1 MSKHGG
7 LARYRSVQLH
17 FPELYAKVMAGELPI
32 THAFA
37 AFKAQKA
44 ALAKAQEM
52 QKAATGNLA
61 AALKAAR
68 MLDREDL
75 QKLREFIIAIMPAKD
90 GAGDVKSSDKAGVD
104 KGVSPAATPAWA
116 QSCAPNAKA
125 EADLRQRVDEAIR
138 KENSRRNKRGE
149 LKTNGREH

>member
-7 LARYRSVQLH
+7 AARYRSVELH
-17 FPELYAKVMAGELPI
+17 FPELYEKVVSGELPI

-44 ALAKAQEM
+44 ALAKAKEM
-52 QKAATGNLA
+52 QKAATGDLA

-90 GAGDVKSSDKAGVD
+90 GAGDVKSSDKTGVG
-104 KGVSPAATPAWA
+104 KEVSPAATPAWA
-116 QSCAPNAKA
+116 QACTPSENT
-125 EADLRQRVDEAIR
+125 EADLRQRVDETLQ
-138 KENSRRNKRGE
+138 KENARRNKRGE
-149 LKTNGREH
+149 LKTHGRGH